1 MSVVDEERSTGV
13 PASGTRRRLPRGIVP
28 VLVAVA
34 VLAAATAGAV
44 RWHAAAGRPTLVA
57 GSSAGPDSGV
67 TWANDGLEN
76 TKLVLDPVPGS
87 DHTIVVSVR
96 NAGSAAVT
104 IRSLEWAVPPR
115 GWDWSAGPPEFAR
128 PSAVL
133 TPAQGGSP
141 TDAFLP
147 LPVTVPRGREVAL
160 RLDVHVPAC
169 GYVIAEGGWSSFD
182 GVTLDV
188 TQRGVSSVQHV
199 PVFAK
204 PLVVLG
210 RAVPAGC

>member
-1 MSVVDEERSTGV
+1 
-13 PASGTRRRLPRGIVP
+13 
-28 VLVAVA
+28 
-34 VLAAATAGAV
+34 
-44 RWHAAAGRPTLVA
+44 
-57 GSSAGPDSGV
+57 
-67 TWANDGLEN
+67 
-76 TKLVLDPVPGS
+76 
-87 DHTIVVSVR
+87 
-96 NAGSAAVT
+96 
-104 IRSLEWAVPPR
+104 
-115 GWDWSAGPPEFAR
+115 
-128 PSAVL
+128 
-133 TPAQGGSP
+133 
-141 TDAFLP
+141 
-147 LPVTVPRGREVAL
+147 VAL

>member
-1 MSVVDEERSTGV
+1 VGV
-13 PASGTRRRLPRGIVP
+13 VP
-28 VLVAVA
+28 VLIAVA
-34 VLAAATAGAV
+34 VLAGGAAGVVWWQVAS
-44 RWHAAAGRPTLVA
+44 GRPTLVA

-67 TWANDGLEN
+67 TWANDGIEN

-87 DHTIVVSVR
+87 DHTVVVSVR
-96 NAGSAAVT
+96 NAGSAPVT
-104 IRSLEWAVPPR
+104 IRSLEWVVAER
-115 GWDWSAGPPEFAR
+115 GWDWGWGPPEFAR
-128 PSAVL
+128 ASAVL
-133 TPAQGGSP
+133 IPPQGGSP
-141 TDAFLP
+141 NDGFLP

-169 GYVIAEGGWSSFD
+169 GYELAEGGWSSFD

-204 PLVVLG
+204 PLVVVG